1 VLGDAWY
8 LFAGALGTLLVS
20 AFWPSIGVLFA
31 ELLTTPFTPNPDE
44 VARRRGRAWGVFLAT
59 NQSTNGLIRLR
70 GRVSSGAPSS

>member
-1 VLGDAWY
+1 MWY

-44 VARRRGRAWGVFLAT
+44 VARRRGRVGRLPRDEPINELAH
-59 NQSTNGLIRLR
+59 
-70 GRVSSGAPSS
+70 